1 MRRLHTLGNIPL
13 FSEVILIA
21 ALAWMVSGWLL
32 PADAPTPSS
41 QPLNMADAT
50 QTLPNLASL
59 VSVPLFGNLK
69 TVVQPTRTVVHTPKP
84 ITLSP
89 LNIKLLGTVVA
100 EDHAAA
106 IIAMAA
112 GREQRVFFIGD
123 SIQPGVV
130 LKTVET
136 EAIVVERGGKLER
149 ISLEQS
155 AKLSAMPTPS
165 NSIVSKSARPVA
177 RSMRRPGIPSQ
188 STPPQS
194 TRRQMNRNHL
204 QKQLQDFPALLSQAR
219 VLPHMNNGK
228 PEGFTISEIAPGS
241 LYQQAGL
248 LNGDIILSVN
258 GKRISD
264 ARQAMGMYQS
274 LQSAAAIDLELL
286 RAGQLRQI
294 HYDIR

>member
-1 MRRLHTLGNIPL
+1 MRRLHTIGNIPL

-32 PADAPTPSS
+32 PINPPSPS
-41 QPLNMADAT
+41 HQHLKMADAT

-59 VSVPLFGNLK
+59 VSVPLFGKLS
-69 TVVQPTRTVVHTPKP
+69 TIVQPGRTVVHTPKP

-89 LNIKLLGTVVA
+89 LKIKLLGTVVA
-100 EDHAAA
+100 EEHAAA
-106 IIAMAA
+106 IIALAA

-130 LKTVET
+130 LKTIEA

-149 ISLEQS
+149 ISLEQG
-155 AKLSAMPTPS
+155 AKLSATPTPS
-165 NSIVSKSARPVA
+165 NSIVSKTAGPPA
-177 RSMRRPGIPSQ
+177 RSMRRPPIPSQ
-188 STPPQS
+188 PI
-194 TRRQMNRNHL
+194 RKQMNRNHL

-219 VLPHMNNGK
+219 VMPHMNNGK

-264 ARQAMGMYQS
+264 ARQAMGMYQT
-274 LQSAAAIDLELL
+274 LKSAAAIDLELL

>member
-1 MRRLHTLGNIPL
+1 MMRRLHTAGKIPL
-13 FSEVILIA
+13 FSEVLLIA
-21 ALAWMVSGWLL
+21 ALAWMVSGWML
-32 PADAPTPSS
+32 PANAPKSP
-41 QPLNMADAT
+41 AT
-50 QTLPNLASL
+50 SVTVTGSATTLPDLSGL
-59 VSVPLFGNLK
+59 ISVPLFGKILAGI
-69 TVVQPTRTVVHTPKP
+69 QPTKPVAQAPKP

-100 EDHAAA
+100 EEHAAA
-106 IIAMAA
+106 IIALAA

-130 LKTVET
+130 LKTVEV

-155 AKLSAMPTPS
+155 AKLSTAPAPS
-165 NSIVSKSARPVA
+165 RNIASNPPHPATQA
-177 RSMRRPGIPSQ
+177 MRRARIP
-188 STPPQS
+188 PHAM
-194 TRRQMNRNHL
+194 RKQMSRSHL
-204 QKQLQDFPALLSQAR
+204 QKQLQNFPALLSQAR

-248 LNGDIILSVN
+248 QNGDIILSVN
-258 GKRISD
+258 GKRITG
-264 ARQAMGMYQS
+264 AKQAMSMYQS
-274 LQSAAAIDLELL
+274 LQSAAAIDLELV
-286 RAGQLRQI
+286 RAGQVRQI